1 MKGKLLEE
9 QVGSEPELHMSS
21 ENERGQGTTVRVGG
35 SSLLVLG
42 LYFQQVRLCPIV
54 CQGSVKDLSDTVG
67 KLTLYKTSDTQQI
80 IIHQIVTFI
89 IC

>member
-1 MKGKLLEE
+1 MGP
-9 QVGSEPELHMSS
+9 EPESHMSS
-21 ENERGQGTTVRVGG
+21 ENERGQGTTASVGG
-35 SSLLVLG
+35 GSLLVWG

-54 CQGSVKDLSDTVG
+54 SQGSVKDLSDTVG

-80 IIHQIVTFI
+80 LIHQILTFI